1 MRFCNYWTDRRE
13 IVQKVRASYYMR
25 NGHVGSRFKLAMTGV
40 TVSVVL
46 ASCSTSS
53 SASPTNASPVRAPSE
68 FTTNISSIP
77 PETSIPTRSISLGMR
92 PVANDDI
99 FVMGIRQGWFKDVGI
114 TITPPPYGNKSTFA
128 DAVPLLQN
136 GTLDLEALNPV
147 DMIASLGT
155 VKNVKFIAL
164 SDIFQGYQ
172 ILAAPSTQDKTL
184 PEFIASGMSFKQALR
199 ATLMQ
204 LKGQTFTI
212 PPGVGDR
219 GFLNTAF
226 STVGLNMS
234 SLTNVVVTPD
244 SNMLALAAGGSLKYV
259 TNEAAPFA
267 AQFLADGWK
276 PLVTPLDLLK
286 YLPGGVHGAGELL
299 VQTPGVAANSAWLAT
314 HPGDAL
320 RFTSTMFRIINAE
333 HINPT
338 QQLSYM
344 QNFLNGFAGTNLTIS
359 SLEMNINALDPL
371 VGFSSQSEFFDKT
384 TSPFYIRTVFQSE
397 VSFDESKGVLPAGK
411 YSYHSLIAAGEIYHE
426 LVALKKGSQ
435 NLIAEAASKTLTPKA
450 TKLLAAAKVASAEFD
465 YYDAYRL
472 VKAALG

>member
-1 MRFCNYWTDRRE
+1 MRYRFNWASRGE
-13 IVQKVRASYYMR
+13 IAKEMRAFSYLGTRGAVTRLKYAVI
-25 NGHVGSRFKLAMTGV
+25 GL
-40 TVSVVL
+40 TVSVAL
-46 ASCSTSS
+46 ASCSASSSPAKSS
-53 SASPTNASPVRAPSE
+53 SAAPSE

-77 PETSIPTRSISLGMR
+77 AETSIPAASISLGMR

-99 FVMGIRQGWFKDVGI
+99 FVMGIRQGWFKDVGL

-147 DMIASLGT
+147 DMIASLAT

-172 ILAAPSTQDKTL
+172 ILAAPSTHDKTL
-184 PEFIASGMSFKQALR
+184 PEFMASGMQFKQALN

-226 STVGLNMS
+226 SAAGLDMS
-234 SLTNVVVTPD
+234 SLTKVVVTPD

-286 YLPGGVHGAGELL
+286 YLPGGAKGPGELL
-299 VQTPGVAANSAWLAT
+299 VQTPGVAANSKWLAS
-314 HPGDAL
+314 HAADAL
-320 RFTSTMFRIINAE
+320 RFTSVMFRIIHAE
-333 HINPT
+333 HTNPT

-344 QNFLNGFAGTNLTIS
+344 RDFLNGFAGTNLSIS

-371 VGFSSQSEFFDKT
+371 VGFSKQGEFFDKSP
-384 TSPFYIRTVFQSE
+384 SPFYIRTVFQSE
-397 VSFDESKGVLPAGK
+397 VAFDEKKGVLPVGQ
-411 YSYHSLIAAGEIYHE
+411 YEYHSLIAAGEIYHE
-426 LVALKKGSQ
+426 LVALQKGSQ
-435 NLIAEAASKTLTPKA
+435 NLMASAANKALTPKA
-450 TKLLAAAKVASAEFD
+450 TQLLTAAKVAYGTYD

-472 VKAALG
+472 AKAALR